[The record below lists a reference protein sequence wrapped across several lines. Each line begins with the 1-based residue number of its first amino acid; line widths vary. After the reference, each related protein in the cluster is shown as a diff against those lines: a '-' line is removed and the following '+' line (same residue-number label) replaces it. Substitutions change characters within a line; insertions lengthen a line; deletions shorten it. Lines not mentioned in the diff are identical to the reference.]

1 METTQKVQTG
11 LRLSPTLIA
20 RLKLEAK
27 RNHMSFNGYVENL
40 LDNTTMP
47 RLPKLERK
55 DYLPSREILQLGSTI
70 PAFTQEELDNDPK
83 LVYLLS
89 E

>member
-11 LRLSPTLIA
+11 LRLSPALIS
-20 RLKLEAK
+20 RLKLEAR

-47 RLPKLERK
+47 RLPKLKRK
-55 DYLPSREILQLGSTI
+55 DYAPSEEILQLGRTI
-70 PAFTQEELDNDPK
+70 PAFTQEELENDPK
-83 LVYLLS
+83 LAYLLS

>member
-1 METTQKVQTG
+1 
-11 LRLSPTLIA
+11 
-20 RLKLEAK
+20 
-27 RNHMSFNGYVENL
+27 MSFNGYVETL

-47 RLPKLERK
+47 RLPKLKRK

-83 LVYLLS
+83 LAYLLS

>member
-27 RNHMSFNGYVENL
+27 RNHMSFNGDVENL

-47 RLPKLERK
+47 RLPKL
-55 DYLPSREILQLGSTI
+55 
-70 PAFTQEELDNDPK
+70 A
-83 LVYLLS
+83 YLLS